1 MQDKDTKRVGNIT
14 EMEVLTFATKLG
26 YQVSIPFGDR
36 ARYDQIWDVNG
47 KLFKVQVKT
56 AHLIGDNEGISISCR
71 SSNRSGGKVINRKY
85 TSDDVDFFATYFGG
99 KCYLIPIIE
108 TSGTGKKLRF
118 DHPKN
123 NQLCNINWAKDYE
136 VEKVIVKFI

>member
-56 AHLIGDNEGISISCR
+56 AHLMGDNEGISISCR
-71 SSNRSGGKVINRKY
+71 SSNRCGGKVINKKY
-85 TSDDVDFFATYFGG
+85 TSDDADFFATYFDG

-108 TSGTGKKLRF
+108 TSGVGKKLRF
-118 DHPKN
+118 EHPKN
-123 NQLCNINWAKDYE
+123 NQLNNVNWAKDYE
-136 VEKVIVKFI
+136 AEKVIVKFI

>member
-1 MQDKDTKRVGNIT
+1 
-14 EMEVLTFATKLG
+14 MEVLTFATKLG

-71 SSNRSGGKVINRKY
+71 SSNRRGGKVINRKY
-85 TSDDVDFFATYFGG
+85 TSDDAYFFATYFDG

-108 TSGTGKKLRF
+108 TSGAGKKLRF
-118 DHPKN
+118 NHPKN
-123 NQLCNINWAKDYE
+123 NQLNSGNKSYHANLCLHEMHIELLFLKSRPIGNL
-136 VEKVIVKFI
+136 